1 MKSSRPKSVQRCRLG
16 SWGGSVALRLP
27 RAAAESLAMREG
39 TTVEISVEGNALM
52 IRSARPAYSLD
63 DLVQAAKGLTPPELT
78 DDGAVGS
85 EQL

>member
-1 MKSSRPKSVQRCRLG
+1 MKQSSSEKIHRSRLG

-27 RAAAESLAMREG
+27 RSAAESLAMREG
-39 TTVEISVEGNALM
+39 MTVEISVEGNALV
-52 IRSARPAYSLD
+52 IRSGKPAYSLTE
-63 DLVQAAKGLTPPELT
+63 LVAAARGLNPPEAF

>member
-1 MKSSRPKSVQRCRLG
+1 MKDSSSDKVHRSRLG

-27 RAAAESLAMREG
+27 RAAAETLAMREG
-39 TTVEISVEGNALM
+39 MTVEISVEGNSL
-52 IRSARPAYSLD
+52 IVRSGRPAYSLEE
-63 DLVQAAKGLTPPELT
+63 LVEAARGLNPPESF

>member
-1 MKSSRPKSVQRCRLG
+1 MKQSSPEKIHRSRLG

-27 RAAAESLAMREG
+27 RAATETLAMREG
-39 TTVEISVEGNALM
+39 MTVEISVEGNALI
-52 IRSARPAYSLD
+52 IRSGKPAYSLEE
-63 DLVQAAKGLTPPELT
+63 LVDAARALKPPEAF